1 MKQLL
6 VEEMKRAIQ
15 LMEEREELNRW
26 VDNEEFYYYKDD
38 AHYILKHDRGIP
50 ELISLFK
57 AIRKHSVILE
67 KGIE

>member
-26 VDNEEFYYYKDD
+26 ADTEKFYYYKDD
-38 AHYILKHDRGIP
+38 VRYVTEHDRGIP
-50 ELISLFK
+50 ELTSLLK

-67 KGIE
+67 KGID

>member
-26 VDNEEFYYYKDD
+26 VDTEEFYFYKDD
-38 AHYILKHDRGIP
+38 VHYHVKHDRGIS
-50 ELISLFK
+50 ELTSLFK